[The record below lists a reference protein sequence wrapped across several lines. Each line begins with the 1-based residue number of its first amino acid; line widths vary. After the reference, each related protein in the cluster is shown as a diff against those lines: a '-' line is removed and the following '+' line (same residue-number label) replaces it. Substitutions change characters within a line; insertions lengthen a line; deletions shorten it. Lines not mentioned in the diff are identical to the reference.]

1 MDLRLPEPDTTRLPH
16 SPLEL
21 VVCQIRFDN
30 RQEIGDSEVALGI
43 HQELGGAT
51 GPYAQLE
58 QIEGQQLIVSGG
70 IGVEPTTQARTSHGW
85 RLSSE
90 SGDWVVS
97 LMPDHVSLET
107 TKFTTWED
115 DFLPRLEKLVAAA
128 SAHLEPVIE
137 QRLGLRYVDRI
148 EELHLDSIEGWADYI
163 APEFLGPIRHPEL
176 GQAITGMG
184 LQLVLRMSE
193 QLRAAIRSGPI
204 TDRDDGR
211 IDYLLDY
218 DIFRQGGRPFNAG
231 EVLDTAGQLNRC
243 AHQLFQVSITEKLL
257 DFLRTP

>member
-1 MDLRLPEPDTTRLPH
+1 MDLRLPEPDTTRLPR

-21 VVCQIRFDN
+21 VVCQIRFDR
-30 RQEIGDSEVALGI
+30 RQGIGDSAVALAI
-43 HQELGGAT
+43 HQELGGAE

-58 QIEGQQLIVSGG
+58 QIEGQQVIVSAG
-70 IGVEPTTQARTSHGW
+70 IGVESQTQSRASTGW

-115 DFLPRLEKLVAAA
+115 DFLPRLEKLVAATA
-128 SAHLEPVIE
+128 THLDPVIE

-148 EELHLDSIEGWADYI
+148 EELHLDSIKAWSDYI
-163 APEFLGPIRHPEL
+163 APEFLGPIRHPDL
-176 GQAITGMG
+176 GHAVTGMG
-184 LQLVLRMSE
+184 LQLVLRMDE

-218 DIFRQGGRPFNAG
+218 DVFRQGGRPFDAG
-231 EVLDTAGQLNRC
+231 EVLETAGRLNRC
-243 AHQLFQVSITEKLL
+243 AHQLFRISITDKLL
-257 DFLRTP
+257 DFLRKP